1 MEEKISIYCKNNHL
15 QQMFTPG
22 VSLLEIYREMNIQ
35 LPYPP
40 ASAQVNNVNKAL
52 TYRCYQPKDVE
63 FIAMN
68 DPFGMRAYVRSL
80 CFVLAKAT
88 HDLFPDGK
96 LYIEHA
102 LSKGYYCE
110 LEIGR
115 EPTDDDVAQIKQHM
129 HEIIAARHP
138 FLSREEPTP
147 QVVQTFRTAGME
159 DKAILLETLPQT
171 YSSYN
176 LLDNYPDYYYGPLLP
191 DTGWLY
197 LFDLEKHNHGLLL
210 RVPNRNRPTE
220 LEPRINQEKMM
231 AVFHELLQFQ
241 KAMNMDNVGD
251 LNQGIQ
257 AGNISTVV
265 QIAETLQERQIAR
278 IADTITRRHEQG
290 LQVILISG
298 PSSSGKTTFCK
309 RLQIQLMANTLHPL
323 SLSLDDYYVNRKD
336 TPLDANGEYD
346 YESLYAIDL
355 PLLDHDLQLLLAGET
370 IAPPTYHFQRGER
383 IYKGNTLRLTPRSIL
398 IIEGIHAMN
407 PQLAPNLP
415 PQAICKLYASALT
428 SISLDDHNWIS
439 TTDNRLLRRIVR
451 DHQFRG
457 ATARDTLARWP
468 SVRLGEDQW
477 IFPYQE
483 TADAMFN
490 SAMLYELAALRPVAE
505 PLLAQVL
512 PTDLPYP
519 EARRLLQLLSYFTPI
534 DQKELPNTSL
544 LREFVGGSSF
554 KY

>member
-1 MEEKISIYCKNNHL
+1 MEEKITIYCKNNQL
-15 QQMFTPG
+15 KQTFNPG
-22 VSLLEIYREMNIQ
+22 ISLLEIYREMDIH
-35 LPYPP
+35 LPFAP
-40 ASAQVNNVNKAL
+40 ASARVNNVDRPL
-52 TYRCYQPKDVE
+52 TYRCYKPKDVE

-68 DPFGMRAYVRSL
+68 DPAGMRVYVHSL
-80 CFVLAKAT
+80 CFVLAKAA
-88 HDLFPDGK
+88 HDLFPDKK

-110 LEIGR
+110 LELGR
-115 EPTDDDVAQIKQHM
+115 EPDDNDVAQLKQRM
-129 HEIIAARHP
+129 NELIAAKLP
-138 FLSREEPTP
+138 FLNCEAPTD
-147 QVVQTFRTAGME
+147 QVIQTFRAAGME
-159 DKAILLETLPQT
+159 DKAALLETVQEA
-171 YSSYN
+171 YSPYN
-176 LLDNYPDYYYGPLLP
+176 LLDDYPDYYYGSLLP
-191 DTGWLY
+191 DTGWIY
-197 LFDLEKHNHGLLL
+197 LFEIEKYNQGLLL
-210 RVPNRNRPTE
+210 RVPNRNQPTE
-220 LEPRINQEKMM
+220 LEPRVNQEKMRI
-231 AVFHELLQFQ
+231 VFRELLQFQ
-241 KAMNMDNVGD
+241 KAMNMDSVGD
-251 LNQGIQ
+251 LNRGIR

-278 IADTITRRHEQG
+278 IADEIARRHSQG

-323 SLSLDDYYVNRKD
+323 SLSMDDYYVNRND
-336 TPLDANGEYD
+336 TPLDSNGEYD

-355 PLLDHDLQLLLAGET
+355 PLLDRELQQLLDGQT
-370 IAPPTYHFQRGER
+370 ISPPTYNFQRGER

-398 IIEGIHAMN
+398 IIEGIHALN
-407 PQLAPNLP
+407 PQLAPTLP
-415 PQAICKLYASALT
+415 PEAIYKIYASALT

-439 TTDNRLLRRIVR
+439 TTDNRLLRRLVR
-451 DHQFRG
+451 DHQFRS
-457 ATARDTLARWP
+457 ATARDTLARWA
-468 SVRLGEDQW
+468 SVRRGEDRW

-505 PLLAQVL
+505 PLLAQVH
-512 PTDLPYP
+512 PADSQYP
-519 EARRLLQLLSYFTPI
+519 EAQRLLQFLHYFIPI